1 MAMRMQ
7 LSLPQRQM
15 GVTSPSRN
23 FSYPNGW
30 FDHGSDDCC
39 FGTRAATV
47 GKLIAAFLFS
57 KMSEV
62 V

>member
-23 FSYPNGW
+23 FSYPN
-30 FDHGSDDCC
+30 DLD
-39 FGTRAATV
+39 
-47 GKLIAAFLFS
+47 LI
-57 KMSEV
+57 MGQTIV
-62 V
+62 VLEHAPLQLAS